1 MAHAALEYAEQH
13 GLAVLPLHTTSDGV
27 CTCPKGPACTHPAK
41 HPRIRNWVRAAS
53 RDAKT
58 IAGWWG
64 RWPEANLGI
73 LTGAASGIVALDI
86 DPRNGGDET
95 LGDLERRHGKLP
107 GTPTALTG
115 GGGRHVLLEHPGGSI
130 ASTANVLGPGVDVR
144 ADGGLI
150 VAAPSV
156 HQSGREYI
164 WHPEFGLDAVGVA
177 PMPAWL
183 VERLAGARRVLGG
196 GASAARPRPWFRWE
210 AVLDGV
216 EEGGRHVGIFLMAS
230 SLRGPATSQS
240 VVETLALC
248 AAGRCR
254 PPFPPDEALAIVRD
268 VYRRYPTNGERP
280 LGMSPERIDIL
291 AVLWT
296 AARPMQPA
304 TVARILGKSR
314 GAVKKLMAGMRA
326 DGQLDRVAGGY
337 VPRIPTASGPGLP
350 PMPGGGAADDD
361 WEEV

>member
-1 MAHAALEYAEQH
+1 MCHAALEYAMRH
-13 GLAVLPLHTTSDGV
+13 RLAVLPLHATNEGA
-27 CTCPKGPACTHPAK
+27 CTCRRGAACRRPAK
-41 HPRIRNWVRAAS
+41 HPRIERWVQAAS
-53 RDAKT
+53 RDSAT
-58 IAGWWG
+58 IEGWWA
-64 RWPEANLGI
+64 RWPDANLGI
-73 LTGAASGIVALDI
+73 LAGMSNGIVALDI

-95 LGDLERRHGKLP
+95 IGDLERRHGKLP
-107 GTPTALTG
+107 VTATALTG
-115 GGGRHVLLEHPGGSI
+115 GSGRHVLLEHPGGSI

-156 HQSGREYI
+156 HGSGREYI
-164 WHPEFGLDAVGVA
+164 WHPEYDLDAVGIA

-183 VERLAGARRVLGG
+183 VERLAGARRRRE
-196 GASAARPRPWFRWE
+196 ARPAKAVPSTGFRWE
-210 AVLDGV
+210 TVLDGA
-216 EEGGRHVGIFLMAS
+216 EEGRRHTAIFLMAS

-240 VVETLALC
+240 VVERLALC

-268 VYRRYPTNGERP
+268 VYRRYPTNGDRS

-291 AVLWT
+291 AILWT
-296 AARPMQPA
+296 AARPLQPA
-304 TVARILGKSR
+304 TVAEILGKSR
-314 GAVKKLMAGMRA
+314 GATKKLMAGMRA